1 MGVMDELL
9 PLLIVLIVFFVVALP
24 FMVFDLRKRM
34 GELEE
39 RVRKAEEELK
49 RGKDGGPAQVAEP
62 APDIF
67 EQGVLARAKEKARE
81 ERQEVRPV
89 EAHPGAV
96 PPPLPNPAVG
106 QEAVSGGVQSWEQ
119 RGGEAGQ
126 AAVSPPSP
134 PPVVAGP
141 NPLMEWLEKVGLKP
155 PLPGEEG
162 AHLIAWW
169 STRAGLVLGVIAAV
183 FFGLYVNQN
192 TVPLVRLVELLAV
205 AGGLFAGGFWMEKKL
220 GAFGRALSAGGL
232 ALFYVAAYAAYG
244 LPAMKVIEAPL
255 VGAIA
260 QVVAVGL
267 MAGWA
272 LWRRNEGVFGL
283 ALALGYVTSW
293 FSYQEGVEPLP
304 LISLLVLA
312 AGGAALF
319 ALRGWWSGIL
329 GGLAGSSLGLML
341 LAVFRW
347 SQEGGPTDVVG
358 LGAACLLTVLLVAG
372 VYVRWLKG
380 ESMIKYLLPLVT
392 SSGVLVG
399 AVVTWALEIDWEWY
413 YASFAVL
420 LLVVGWLWRK
430 GEEALWEVMW
440 AKASV
445 FVALFLIAKFDG
457 PVRAYGLLAQAG
469 SLAFLARRKGWLVFD
484 VGALLAVL
492 TGWFYVQR
500 ELTDGSVPIWGTG
513 ELVVLGFLFGALGLV
528 AFFARGE
535 KHPEIRE
542 KVAAE
547 VVALLAMGVCWV
559 AMLRVDH
566 EWALLA
572 GLIGAAIFIGV
583 GRVAKLWQ
591 TDLLG
596 VVFLLPGLMLVAN
609 QGASLHGSRL
619 EVEVEGV
626 GMQLLIWL
634 GATWGYCAW
643 LGLTRTIPRQV
654 VSTGM
659 MLVSIGGVVL
669 LGSEYLGHQ
678 WSMVVLLG
686 LAVLWRVAHLRVPIS
701 DLKFLSVLPA
711 LLGGFLMLL
720 HWDGEIENGVL
731 IGAVIAVLLYWGYDV
746 LFRGAEEKGVATQW
760 FDVVRAV
767 VMGLVLFTAIN
778 LTLEGA
784 FEVMGHAV
792 LGAVMVG
799 LWWRLRD
806 VPLAWV
812 GLVGSGLALKVMVE
826 DHVPDAWHEVSVA
839 VLFVLFVVNGLVMA
853 RSGREEQ
860 LAQPKAASV
869 IWGILAMVSVLVG
882 LVLEGE
888 ATGSTTAF
896 WAVGAVALLAAGFWG
911 GLRGY
916 RVIGLVGIG
925 CAILR
930 LFAVDLDETF
940 WRIVA
945 FGVTGAL
952 LVGIGYVYNR
962 FHQRLA
968 DNDLDWRKG

>member
-1 MGVMDELL
+1 MSVMDELL
-9 PLLIVLIVFFVVALP
+9 PLLIVLIVFFVIVLP
-24 FMVFDLRKRM
+24 FMVFDLRNRV
-34 GELEE
+34 GVLEKK
-39 RVRKAEEELK
+39 VRKAEEELK
-49 RGKDGGPAQVAEP
+49 RRKDGGPAQVAEP

-67 EQGVLARAKEKARE
+67 AQGVLARAKEKARE
-81 ERQEVRPV
+81 ERPV
-89 EAHPGAV
+89 EGHPGAV

-106 QEAVSGGVQSWEQ
+106 QEAVSGVVQSWEQ
-119 RGGEAGQ
+119 RVGEAGQ
-126 AAVSPPSP
+126 AAVSPPS

-162 AHLIAWW
+162 ANLIAWW

-192 TVPLVRLVELLAV
+192 TVPLVRLLELLAV

-244 LPAMKVIEAPL
+244 LPAMKVIEVPL

-260 QVVAVGL
+260 QVAAVAL
-267 MAGWA
+267 MGGWA

-312 AGGAALF
+312 AGGSALF
-319 ALRGWWSGIL
+319 ALRGWWSGML
-329 GGLAGSSLGLML
+329 GGLAGSSVGLIL

-347 SQEGGPTDVVG
+347 SHESGPADAVG
-358 LGAACLLTVLLVAG
+358 LGAGCLLTVLLVG
-372 VYVRWLKG
+372 GLYVRWLKG
-380 ESMIKYLLPLVT
+380 EPMIKYLLPLVT
-392 SSGVLVG
+392 SAGVLVG
-399 AVVTWALEIDWEWY
+399 AVVTWALEIEWEWY
-413 YASFAVL
+413 YASYAVL
-420 LLVVGWLWRK
+420 LLMVGWLWRK
-430 GEEALWEVMW
+430 GQEALWEVMW

-445 FVALFLIAKFDG
+445 FAALFLIAKFDG

-500 ELTDGSVPIWGTG
+500 ELTGGSVPTWGTG

-559 AMLRVDH
+559 AMLRIDH
-566 EWALLA
+566 DWSLLA
-572 GLIGAAIFIGV
+572 GLVGAAIFIGV
-583 GRVAKLWQ
+583 GRVAKMWQ

-596 VVFLLPGLMLVAN
+596 VVFLLPGLLMLAT
-609 QGASLHGSRL
+609 QGASLQGSQL
-619 EVEVEGV
+619 VVVGV
-626 GMQLLIWL
+626 GLQVLIWL
-634 GATWGYCAW
+634 AATWGYCAW

-659 MLVSIGGVVL
+659 MLVSIGAVVL
-669 LGSEYLGHQ
+669 LGSEYFGPE

-686 LAVLWRVAHLRVPIS
+686 LAVLWRVAHQRVPIS
-701 DLKFLSVLPA
+701 DLKALSVLPA

-720 HWDGEIENGVL
+720 DWDGEIESGVL

-746 LFRGAEEKGVATQW
+746 LFKGEEEKRVAKQW
-760 FDVVRAV
+760 FEAVRAV

-806 VPLAWV
+806 EALAWG
-812 GLVGSGLALKVMVE
+812 GLVGAGLALKAMVE

-860 LAQPKAASV
+860 LAQPKVASV
-869 IWGILAMVSVLVG
+869 IWGILAMVTVLVG

-896 WAVGAVALLAAGFWG
+896 WALGAVALLAAGFWG

-916 RVIGLVGIG
+916 RVVGLVGIG

-968 DNDLDWRKG
+968 EHDLDWRKG